1 MKTKISDPQK
11 PKNPKNP
18 KKLSK
23 GLNPKP
29 KNPYL

>member
-11 PKNPKNP
+11 PKNPKNL